1 LTKWQK
7 FTATV
12 TTLAIALGRA
22 LDMDAKSA
30 GMPRFEHVR
39 KRSISSQ
46 SGIGRRL
53 ILMQSNSEKRGDP
66 VARNMACSKKK
77 DVERENALLLTRRSV
92 LQRTGW
98 VLAAAFPYVSELIA
112 PPLFGIPADAVPQ
125 TRADYP
131 ISEVMT
137 RLSTYMCQAR
147 DHALPDDVVERAKL
161 HILDTF
167 GAMVSGSELPAG
179 RAAIRF
185 VREYGGK
192 EVATIV
198 ADTVLCGPIEAALA
212 NAVMAHADESD
223 DHMVAGISYHP
234 GNSAVP
240 AALAV
245 GEQFST
251 SGMHFLR
258 AVVLGYDVGGRV
270 LRTLQPGLD
279 NHKST
284 FSLGGV
290 FGATA
295 AAACSASLTEQQMRW
310 ALTYAAQQYSGLSA
324 TFPRDLDHIEKGF
337 DFAGMPARSGVTAVE
352 LVHSGWNG
360 VNDIMSGPDNFILAN
375 YPAANPG
382 LLVDQLGEHYYMMD
396 AGIKRW
402 TSGGPSQ
409 EPLYAM
415 EALLKRQPIDPNKV
429 QEVIL
434 RAVRGHDN
442 NTDNGGWPDLN
453 VQYLM
458 ALMLIDK
465 KATFKSIHD
474 KARMQD
480 PAIIALQK
488 KVRLEPGFPSRRD
501 PQIQITLTDGT
512 RLVQDDVPTYVQ
524 IPLTREQVIEK
535 ARDLMTPVIGAP
547 SSSRLIDRVLEL
559 EKIKDIHELRP
570 LLQWTNPAGPPR
582 LSEYPY
588 AK

>member
-1 LTKWQK
+1 MSRN
-7 FTATV
+7 TARRESKNAEHEGS
-12 TTLAIALGRA
+12 LA
-22 LDMDAKSA
+22 M
-30 GMPRFEHVR
+30 
-39 KRSISSQ
+39 
-46 SGIGRRL
+46 
-53 ILMQSNSEKRGDP
+53 
-66 VARNMACSKKK
+66 
-77 DVERENALLLTRRSV
+77 TRRSV
-92 LQRTGW
+92 LQRAGW
-98 VLAAAFPYVSELIA
+98 VFAAAAFPSVSGVA
-112 PPLFGIPADAVPQ
+112 ARPFFGIPAAAAAQ

-131 ISEVMT
+131 ISDVMK
-137 RLSTYMCQAR
+137 RLSTYMSQAR
-147 DHALPDDVVERAKL
+147 DQALPDDVVERAKL

-185 VREYGGK
+185 ARAYGGK

-223 DHMVAGISYHP
+223 DHMMGVGYHP
-234 GNSAVP
+234 GNSAVS

-258 AVVLGYDVGGRV
+258 AVVLGYDVGARV
-270 LRTLQPGLD
+270 LRTVQPGLD
-279 NHKST
+279 IHKSS

-295 AAACSASLTEQQMRW
+295 AASCSASLTEQQMRW
-310 ALTYAAQQYSGLSA
+310 ALSYAAQQCSGLSG
-324 TFPRDLDHIEKGF
+324 TYPRDLDHIEKGF
-337 DFAGMPARSGVTAVE
+337 DFAGMPARSGVTAAL
-352 LVHSGWNG
+352 LVHEGWNG
-360 VNDIMSGPDNFILAN
+360 VNDIMSGPDNFIIAN
-375 YPAANPG
+375 YQAANPS
-382 LLVDQLGEHYYMMD
+382 LLVDQLGEHYAMMD

-415 EALLKRQPIDPNKV
+415 ETMLKRQPIDPN
-429 QEVIL
+429 QIREVIL

-453 VQYLM
+453 IQYLL

-465 KATFKSIHD
+465 KATFRSIHD

-480 PAIIALQK
+480 PAIVALMQ
-488 KVRLEPGFPSRRD
+488 KVRLEPGFPGRRD
-501 PQIQITLTDGT
+501 PLIQITLVDGT

-524 IPLTREQVIEK
+524 NPLTREQVIAK
-535 ARDLMTPVIGAP
+535 ARELMEPVIGDA
-547 SSSRLIDRVLEL
+547 STSRLIDRVLEL

-570 LLQWTNPAGPPR
+570 LLQWTSPGGPPR

>member
-1 LTKWQK
+1 MTPN
-7 FTATV
+7 
-12 TTLAIALGRA
+12 
-22 LDMDAKSA
+22 
-30 GMPRFEHVR
+30 MP
-39 KRSISSQ
+39 
-46 SGIGRRL
+46 G
-53 ILMQSNSEKRGDP
+53 
-66 VARNMACSKKK
+66 SKKK
-77 DVERENALLLTRRSV
+77 NGERRNAHLLSRRSV
-92 LQRTGW
+92 LRQTGW
-98 VLAAAFPYVSELIA
+98 FIAAAAFTSVSEVAARPI
-112 PPLFGIPADAVPQ
+112 FGIPAAAAPQ

-131 ISEVMT
+131 ISDVMT

-147 DHALPDDVVERAKL
+147 DHALPDDVLERAKL

-167 GAMVSGSELPAG
+167 GAMASGSELPAG

-185 VREYGGK
+185 VRDYGGK

-198 ADTVLCGPIEAALA
+198 ANTILCGPIEAALA

-223 DHMVAGISYHP
+223 DHMPGIRYHP

-270 LRTLQPGLD
+270 LRTIQPGLD
-279 NHKST
+279 NHKSA
-284 FSLGGV
+284 FGLGGV

-310 ALTYAAQQYSGLSA
+310 ALTYAAQQYSGLSG

-360 VNDIMSGPDNFILAN
+360 VNDIMSGPDNFLLAN

-382 LLVDQLGEHYYMMD
+382 QLVEQLGEHYYVMD

-480 PAIIALQK
+480 PAIVALQK
-488 KVRLEPGFPSRRD
+488 KVRLEPGFPGRGD
-501 PQIQITLTDGT
+501 PQIQITLMDGT
-512 RLVQDDVPTYVQ
+512 RLVQEDVPIYFQ
-524 IPLTREQVIEK
+524 IPLTREQVIAK
-535 ARDLMTPVIGAP
+535 ARDLMAPVIGDK
-547 SSSRLIDRVLEL
+547 STSGLIDRLLEL

>member
-1 LTKWQK
+1 MVRIVAYGNTKE
-7 FTATV
+7 A
-12 TTLAIALGRA
+12 
-22 LDMDAKSA
+22 
-30 GMPRFEHVR
+30 
-39 KRSISSQ
+39 
-46 SGIGRRL
+46 
-53 ILMQSNSEKRGDP
+53 
-66 VARNMACSKKK
+66 
-77 DVERENALLLTRRSV
+77 ERENAILLTRRSI

-98 VLAAAFPYVSELIA
+98 VLAAVAFPFAGDAVA
-112 PPLFGIPADAVPQ
+112 RPLFGIPATAGPQ

-131 ISEVMT
+131 ISDVMT
-137 RLSTYMCQAR
+137 RLSTYMSQAR
-147 DHALPDDVVERAKL
+147 DQALPNDVLERAKL

-185 VREYGGK
+185 AREYGGK

-251 SGMHFLR
+251 SGTHFLR
-258 AVVLGYDVGGRV
+258 AVVLGYDVGARV
-270 LRTLQPGLD
+270 LRTVQPGLD
-279 NHKST
+279 SHKST

-310 ALTYAAQQYSGLSA
+310 ALSYAAQQYSGLSA

-352 LVHSGWNG
+352 LVHAGWNG
-360 VNDIMSGPDNFILAN
+360 VNDIMSGPDNFLLAN
-375 YPAANPG
+375 YPAANTA

-415 EALLKRQPIDPNKV
+415 EALLRRQPIDPNKV

-465 KATFKSIHD
+465 KVTFRSIHD

-480 PAIIALQK
+480 PAIMALRQ
-488 KVRLEPGFPSRRD
+488 KVRLEPGFPERRD
-501 PQIQITLTDGT
+501 PQIQITLMDGT

-535 ARDLMTPVIGAP
+535 ARDLMTPVVGAT

-570 LLQWTNPAGPPR
+570 LLQWTNPVGHPR

>member
-1 LTKWQK
+1 MTPN
-7 FTATV
+7 
-12 TTLAIALGRA
+12 
-22 LDMDAKSA
+22 
-30 GMPRFEHVR
+30 MP
-39 KRSISSQ
+39 
-46 SGIGRRL
+46 
-53 ILMQSNSEKRGDP
+53 
-66 VARNMACSKKK
+66 CSKKK
-77 DVERENALLLTRRSV
+77 TGERENAHVLSRRSV
-92 LQRTGW
+92 LRQTGW
-98 VLAAAFPYVSELIA
+98 FIAAAAFTSVSDVA
-112 PPLFGIPADAVPQ
+112 ARPLFGIPAAAAPQ

-147 DHALPDDVVERAKL
+147 DHALPDDVLERAKL
-161 HILDTF
+161 HVLDTF

-185 VREYGGK
+185 VRDYGGK

-198 ADTVLCGPIEAALA
+198 ADTILCGPIEAALA

-223 DHMVAGISYHP
+223 DHMPGISYHP

-258 AVVLGYDVGGRV
+258 AVVLGYDIGGRA
-270 LRTLQPGLD
+270 LRTIQPGLD
-279 NHKST
+279 NHKSA
-284 FSLGGV
+284 FGLGGV

-310 ALTYAAQQYSGLSA
+310 ALTYAAQQYSGLSG

-360 VNDIMSGPDNFILAN
+360 VNDIMSGPDNFLLAN
-375 YPAANPG
+375 YAAANPG
-382 LLVDQLGEHYYMMD
+382 QLIDQLGEHYYMMD

-480 PAIIALQK
+480 PAIVTLQK
-488 KVRLEPGFPSRRD
+488 KVRLEPGFPGRGD
-501 PQIQITLTDGT
+501 PQIQITLMDGT
-512 RLVQDDVPTYVQ
+512 RLVQEDVPIYFQ
-524 IPLTREQVIEK
+524 IPLTREQVITK
-535 ARDLMTPVIGAP
+535 ARDLMTPVIGDKSTSA
-547 SSSRLIDRVLEL
+547 LIDRLLEL

>member
-1 LTKWQK
+1 
-7 FTATV
+7 
-12 TTLAIALGRA
+12 
-22 LDMDAKSA
+22 M
-30 GMPRFEHVR
+30 
-39 KRSISSQ
+39 
-46 SGIGRRL
+46 
-53 ILMQSNSEKRGDP
+53 
-66 VARNMACSKKK
+66 ARNMP
-77 DVERENALLLTRRSV
+77 VTRRTV
-92 LQRTGW
+92 LQRASW
-98 VLAAAFPYVSELIA
+98 FFAAAAFPPVSQVFA
-112 PPLFGIPADAVPQ
+112 HPLFGIPAAAAPQ

-131 ISEVMT
+131 ISDVMK
-137 RLSTYMCQAR
+137 RLSSYMCLAR
-147 DHALPDDVVERAKL
+147 DNALPDEVVERAKL

-179 RAAIRF
+179 RAALRFIRD
-185 VREYGGK
+185 YGGK
-192 EVATIV
+192 EVSTVV
-198 ADTVLCGPIEAALA
+198 ADTILCGPIEAALV
-212 NAVMAHADESD
+212 NAVMAHSDESD
-223 DHMVAGISYHP
+223 DHMMGISYHP
-234 GNSAVP
+234 GNSAV
-240 AALAV
+240 ASALAV
-245 GEQFST
+245 GEQFNV

-279 NHKST
+279 SHKST
-284 FSLGGV
+284 FALGGV
-290 FGATA
+290 FGATS

-310 ALTYAAQQYSGLSA
+310 ALSYAAQQYSGLNA

-360 VNDIMSGPDNFILAN
+360 VNDIMSGPENFLSAHN
-375 YPAANPG
+375 QAANPAQ
-382 LLVDQLGEHYYMMD
+382 LVDQLGEHFYMMD

-453 VQYLM
+453 VQYMM

-480 PAIIALQK
+480 PAIVALQK
-488 KVRLEPGFPSRRD
+488 KVRLEPGFPGRKD
-501 PQIQITLTDGT
+501 PQIQITLVDGT
-512 RLVQDDVPTYVQ
+512 RLVQEDVPTYFQ
-524 IPLTREQVIEK
+524 NPLTREQVIAK
-535 ARDLMTPVIGAP
+535 ARDLMTPVIGEA
-547 SSSRLIDRVLEL
+547 STSRLIDRVLDL

-570 LLQWTNPAGPPR
+570 LLQWKNPAGPPR

-588 AK
+588 AN

>member
-1 LTKWQK
+1 M
-7 FTATV
+7 V
-12 TTLAIALGRA
+12 
-22 LDMDAKSA
+22 
-30 GMPRFEHVR
+30 
-39 KRSISSQ
+39 
-46 SGIGRRL
+46 
-53 ILMQSNSEKRGDP
+53 
-66 VARNMACSKKK
+66 RNMASSRSKGS
-77 DVERENALLLTRRSV
+77 ERESPFQMTRRSV
-92 LQRTGW
+92 LQRAGW
-98 VLAAAFPYVSELIA
+98 ALAAAAFPSVRDVA
-112 PPLFGIPADAVPQ
+112 AGPLFGMPAKATPQ

-131 ISEVMT
+131 VSDVMK
-137 RLSTYMCQAR
+137 RLSTYMNQAR
-147 DHALPDDVVERAKL
+147 DQALPDDVVERAKL

-167 GAMVSGSELPAG
+167 AAMVSGSELPAG
-179 RAAIRF
+179 RAALRF
-185 VREYGGK
+185 AREYGGK

-223 DHMVAGISYHP
+223 DHMMGVGYHP

-245 GEQFST
+245 GEKFST
-251 SGMHFLR
+251 SGAHFLR
-258 AVVLGYDVGGRV
+258 AVVLGYDIGARV
-270 LRTLQPGLD
+270 LRTVQPGLD
-279 NHKST
+279 IHKSS

-310 ALTYAAQQYSGLSA
+310 VLSYAAQQCSGLSG
-324 TFPRDLDHIEKGF
+324 TYPRDLDHIEKGF
-337 DFAGMPARSGVTAVE
+337 DFAGMPARSGVTAAV
-352 LVHSGWNG
+352 LVHAGWNG
-360 VNDIMSGPDNFILAN
+360 VNDIMSGPDNFLLAN
-375 YPAANPG
+375 YPAADPA
-382 LLVDQLGEHYYMMD
+382 LLVDQLGEHFYMMD

-453 VQYLM
+453 VQYLL

-465 KATFKSIHD
+465 KVTFRSIHD

-480 PAIIALQK
+480 LAIIALRQ
-488 KVRLEPGFPSRRD
+488 KVRLEPGFPGKRE
-501 PQIQITLTDGT
+501 PQIQITLLDGT

-524 IPLTREQVIEK
+524 FPLTREQVIAK
-535 ARDLMTPVIGAP
+535 ARDLMDPVIGDT
-547 SSSRLIDRVLEL
+547 STSRLIDRVLQL

-570 LLQWTNPAGPPR
+570 LLQWTNSAGPPR

-588 AK
+588 SR

>member
-1 LTKWQK
+1 MVRHVACNKTK
-7 FTATV
+7 
-12 TTLAIALGRA
+12 
-22 LDMDAKSA
+22 DS
-30 GMPRFEHVR
+30 
-39 KRSISSQ
+39 
-46 SGIGRRL
+46 
-53 ILMQSNSEKRGDP
+53 
-66 VARNMACSKKK
+66 
-77 DVERENALLLTRRSV
+77 ERENALPLTRRSV
-92 LQRTGW
+92 LQRAGW
-98 VLAAAFPYVSELIA
+98 ILAAATFPPLA
-112 PPLFGIPADAVPQ
+112 ARPLFGVPPAAGAQ

-131 ISEVMT
+131 ISDVMT

-185 VREYGGK
+185 ARAYGGK

-223 DHMVAGISYHP
+223 DHMMGVGYHP
-234 GNSAVP
+234 GNSSVS

-258 AVVLGYDVGGRV
+258 AVVLGYDIGARV
-270 LRTLQPGLD
+270 LHTVQPGLD
-279 NHKST
+279 VHKSS

-295 AAACSASLTEQQMRW
+295 AAACSASLTDQQMRW
-310 ALTYAAQQYSGLSA
+310 ALSYAAQQCSGLSG
-324 TFPRDLDHIEKGF
+324 TYPRDLDHIEKGF
-337 DFAGMPARSGVTAVE
+337 DFAGMPARSGVTAAL
-352 LVHSGWNG
+352 LVHEGWNG
-360 VNDIMSGPDNFILAN
+360 VNDIMSGPDNFLLAN
-375 YPAANPG
+375 YPAANPA
-382 LLVDQLGEHYYMMD
+382 LLIDQLGEHYAMMD

-415 EALLKRQPIDPNKV
+415 EAMLKRQPIDPNKI

-453 VQYLM
+453 IQYLL

-465 KATFKSIHD
+465 KATFRSIHD

-480 PAIIALQK
+480 PAIVALRQ
-488 KVRLEPGFPSRRD
+488 KVRLEPGFPGRRD
-501 PQIQITLTDGT
+501 PLIQITLTDGT

-524 IPLTREQVIEK
+524 NPLTREQVIAK
-535 ARDLMTPVIGAP
+535 ARDLMEPVIGDT
-547 SSSRLIDRVLEL
+547 STSRLIDRVLEL
-559 EKIKDIHELRP
+559 EKIKNIHELRP

>member
-1 LTKWQK
+1 MLRNEASGEKLATRSQK
-7 FTATV
+7 
-12 TTLAIALGRA
+12 
-22 LDMDAKSA
+22 
-30 GMPRFEHVR
+30 
-39 KRSISSQ
+39 
-46 SGIGRRL
+46 
-53 ILMQSNSEKRGDP
+53 P
-66 VARNMACSKKK
+66 VP
-77 DVERENALLLTRRSV
+77 LTRRCV

-98 VLAAAFPYVSELIA
+98 ILAAAAFPSMGEFAGEPIFA
-112 PPLFGIPADAVPQ
+112 AAAKPAQQ

-131 ISEVMT
+131 ISDVMNRLSAYMSQACDQELPGEVM
-137 RLSTYMCQAR
+137 
-147 DHALPDDVVERAKL
+147 ERAKL

-179 RAAIRF
+179 RAATRF
-185 VREYGGK
+185 AREYGGK
-192 EVATIV
+192 AVSTIV

-223 DHMVAGISYHP
+223 DHMLGISYHP

-245 GEQFST
+245 GEQFNI

-258 AVVLGYDVGGRV
+258 SVVLAYDVGGRV
-270 LRTLQPGLD
+270 LRTVQPGLD
-279 NHKST
+279 AHKSP
-284 FSLGGV
+284 FGLGGV

-295 AAACSASLTEQQMRW
+295 GAACSAGLTQQQMRW
-310 ALTYAAQQYSGLSA
+310 ALSYAAQQYSGINA

-352 LVHSGWNG
+352 LVHAGWNG
-360 VNDIMSGPDNFILAN
+360 VNDIMSGPDNFLLAN
-375 YPAANPG
+375 YPSANAG
-382 LLVDQLGEHYYMMD
+382 LLADQLGEHFYMMD

-402 TSGGPSQ
+402 TAGGPSQ

-415 EALLKRQPIDPNKV
+415 ESLLKRQPIDPNKV

-453 VQYLM
+453 VQYLL

-465 KATFKSIHD
+465 KVTFRSIHD
-474 KARMQD
+474 PARMQD
-480 PAIIALQK
+480 PAIVTLRK
-488 KVRLEPGFPSRRD
+488 KVRLEEGFPGSPQ
-501 PQIQITLTDGT
+501 PQIEITLTDGT
-512 RLVQDDVPTYVQ
+512 RLIQEDVPTYFKV
-524 IPLTREQVIEK
+524 PLTSEQVVAK
-535 ARDLMTPVIGAP
+535 ARDLMTPVIGETN
-547 SSSRLIDRVLEL
+547 SSRLVDCILNL

-570 LLQWTNPAGPPR
+570 LLQWNNSEGAPR

-588 AK
+588 A

>member
-1 LTKWQK
+1 
-7 FTATV
+7 
-12 TTLAIALGRA
+12 
-22 LDMDAKSA
+22 M
-30 GMPRFEHVR
+30 
-39 KRSISSQ
+39 
-46 SGIGRRL
+46 
-53 ILMQSNSEKRGDP
+53 
-66 VARNMACSKKK
+66 ARNMPLS
-77 DVERENALLLTRRSV
+77 RRAV
-92 LQRTGW
+92 LQRASCFFA
-98 VLAAAFPYVSELIA
+98 AAAFPPVSEA
-112 PPLFGIPADAVPQ
+112 AAYPFFGIPAAAVPQ

-131 ISEVMT
+131 VSDVMK
-137 RLSTYMCQAR
+137 RLSSFMCQAR
-147 DHALPDDVVERAKL
+147 DNPLPDEVVDRAKL

-185 VREYGGK
+185 ARDYGGK
-192 EVATIV
+192 EVSTIV
-198 ADTVLCGPIEAALA
+198 ADTILCGPIEAALV
-212 NAVMAHADESD
+212 NAVMAHSDESD
-223 DHMVAGISYHP
+223 DHMLGISYHP
-234 GNSAVP
+234 GNSAV
-240 AALAV
+240 ASALAV
-245 GEQFST
+245 GEQFSV

-258 AVVLGYDVGGRV
+258 AVVLAYDVGGRM

-279 NHKST
+279 SHKSPYA
-284 FSLGGV
+284 LGGV
-290 FGATA
+290 FGSTS

-310 ALTYAAQQYSGLSA
+310 ALTYAAQQYSGLNS

-360 VNDIMSGPDNFILAN
+360 VNDILSGPDNFLSAHN
-375 YPAANPG
+375 QSANPAQ
-382 LLVDQLGEHYYMMD
+382 LVDQLGEHFYMMD

-480 PAIIALQK
+480 PAIVTLQK
-488 KVRLEPGFPSRRD
+488 KVRLEPGFPGRKD
-501 PQIQITLTDGT
+501 PQIQITLMDGT
-512 RLVQDDVPTYVQ
+512 RLVQEDVPTYFQ
-524 IPLTREQVIEK
+524 NPLTREQVIAK
-535 ARDLMTPVIGAP
+535 ARDLMTPVIGEA
-547 SSSRLIDRVLEL
+547 STSRLIDRVLEL
-559 EKIKDIHELRP
+559 EKVNDIHELRP
-570 LLQWTNPAGPPR
+570 LLQWTNPAGPPK
-582 LSEYPY
+582 LSDYPY
-588 AK
+588 VG

>member
-1 LTKWQK
+1 MPGNMPISK
-7 FTATV
+7 
-12 TTLAIALGRA
+12 
-22 LDMDAKSA
+22 AKNA
-30 GMPRFEHVR
+30 
-39 KRSISSQ
+39 
-46 SGIGRRL
+46 
-53 ILMQSNSEKRGDP
+53 
-66 VARNMACSKKK
+66 
-77 DVERENALLLTRRSV
+77 ERENTHRLTRRSV

-98 VLAAAFPYVSELIA
+98 LIAAAAFPPVSEA
-112 PPLFGIPADAVPQ
+112 VARPVFGIPPAAMPQ

-137 RLSTYMCQAR
+137 RLSTYMSEAR
-147 DHALPDDVVERAKL
+147 NHALPDEVVERAKL

-167 GAMVSGSELPAG
+167 AAMVSGSELPAG

-185 VREYGGK
+185 ARDYGGK

-223 DHMVAGISYHP
+223 DHMNGISYHP

-251 SGMHFLR
+251 SGAHFLR

-270 LRTLQPGLD
+270 VRTLQPGLD
-279 NHKST
+279 SHKSP
-284 FSLGGV
+284 FGLGGV

-310 ALTYAAQQYSGLSA
+310 ALAYAAQQYSGLA
-324 TFPRDLDHIEKGF
+324 QTFPRDLDHIEKGF

-352 LVHSGWNG
+352 LVHAGWNG
-360 VNDIMSGPDNFILAN
+360 VNDIMSGPDNFLLAN
-375 YPAANPG
+375 NQAASPG
-382 LLVDQLGEHYYMMD
+382 QLVEQLGERYYMME

-429 QEVIL
+429 QEVVL
-434 RAVRGHDN
+434 RAIRGHDN

-453 VQYLM
+453 VQYMM

-465 KATFKSIHD
+465 KVTFRSLHD

-480 PAIIALQK
+480 PAIMALQR
-488 KVRLEPGFPSRRD
+488 KVRLEPGFPGRRD

-512 RLVQDDVPTYVQ
+512 HLIQEDVPTYFQ
-524 IPLTREQVIEK
+524 IPLTREQVIAK
-535 ARDLMTPVIGAP
+535 ARDLMTPVIGDI
-547 SSSRLIDRVLEL
+547 STSRLIDCVLEL
-559 EKIKDIHELRP
+559 EKVKDIHELRP
-570 LLQWTNPAGPPR
+570 LLQWRNPDGPPR